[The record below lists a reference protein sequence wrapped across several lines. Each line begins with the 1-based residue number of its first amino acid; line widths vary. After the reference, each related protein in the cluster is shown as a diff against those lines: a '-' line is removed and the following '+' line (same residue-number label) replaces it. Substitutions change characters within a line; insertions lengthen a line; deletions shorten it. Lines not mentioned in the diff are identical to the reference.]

1 MWAGSRANGGPAC
14 ASGGERDV
22 CEALGMR
29 IGVLGGTGPAG
40 QGIAVRLADAG
51 HDVVLGSRDASRAE
65 GIAMDLRAKWGDRVA
80 TLTGGTN
87 ADAAG
92 AELVVLATVWD
103 AAVETAASYRAALA
117 GKTLISMANGL
128 EKGPREMRP
137 VIPAE
142 GSVSA
147 AVQKAAPEARVV
159 AAFHLIPASE
169 LLALDHQL
177 HTDVLVAA
185 DGDAARTTVM
195 DIIDAMPG
203 LRAFDAGSLANAMGI
218 EALTAALITINIRH
232 KGQASVHLSG
242 VEPRASKPERAP

>member
-1 MWAGSRANGGPAC
+1 M
-14 ASGGERDV
+14 

-40 QGIAVRLADAG
+40 QGIALRMADQG
-51 HDVVLGSRDASRAE
+51 HDVVLGSRDAARSAGIVAE
-65 GIAMDLRAKWGDRVA
+65 LQAKWGARVA
-80 TLTGGTN
+80 SLSGGTN

-103 AAVETAASYRAALA
+103 AAVETAAAFSADLA

-137 VIPAE
+137 VIPSE

-169 LLALDHQL
+169 LGDLDHPL
-177 HTDVLVAA
+177 HTDGPDQPA
-185 DGDAARTTVM
+185 DVGGLPEGRCAHRPPTFSSTSPAVTIRAIGTRARGRWRL
-195 DIIDAMPG
+195 P
-203 LRAFDAGSLANAMGI
+203 RW
-218 EALTAALITINIRH
+218 ALM
-232 KGQASVHLSG
+232 Q
-242 VEPRASKPERAP
+242 

>member
-1 MWAGSRANGGPAC
+1 M
-14 ASGGERDV
+14 

-40 QGIAVRLADAG
+40 QGIALRLADAG
-51 HDVVLGSRDASRAE
+51 YDVVLGSRDAARSA
-65 GIAMDLRAKWGDRVA
+65 GIAADLRAKWGARVA
-80 TLTGGTN
+80 TLSGGTN

-92 AELVVLATVWD
+92 AELVVLATAWD
-103 AAVETAASYRAALA
+103 AAVETAAAYSVDLA
-117 GKTLISMANGL
+117 GKTLIAMANGL

-169 LLALDHQL
+169 LGDLGHTL

-185 DGDAARTTVM
+185 DDDAARTTVM
-195 DIIDAMPG
+195 DLIDAMPG

-242 VEPRASKPERAP
+242 VEPRAPKPERAP

>member
-1 MWAGSRANGGPAC
+1 M
-14 ASGGERDV
+14 

-40 QGIAVRLADAG
+40 QGIALRLADEG
-51 HDVVLGSRDASRAE
+51 HRVVLGSRDAARSA
-65 GIAMDLRAKWGDRVA
+65 GIVTELRAAWGERA
-80 TLTGGTN
+80 RTLEAGSN

-103 AAVETAASYRAALA
+103 AAVETAAAYSEALA

-137 VIPAE
+137 VIPSE

-169 LLALDHQL
+169 LVALDHPL

-185 DGDAARTTVM
+185 DDDAARATVM
-195 DIIDAMPG
+195 DLIDSMEG

-232 KGQASVHLSG
+232 KGQSSIHLSG
-242 VEPRASKPERAP
+242 VEPRQPKPGQ

>member
-1 MWAGSRANGGPAC
+1 
-14 ASGGERDV
+14 
-22 CEALGMR
+22 MR

-51 HDVVLGSRDASRAE
+51 HIVILGSRDAARSA
-65 GIAMDLRAKWGDRVA
+65 GIAADLQAQWGARVA
-80 TLTGGTN
+80 TLSGGTN
-87 ADAAG
+87 AEAAG
-92 AELVVLATVWD
+92 ADLVVLATVWD
-103 AAVETAASYRAALA
+103 AAVETAATYSADLA

-169 LLALDHQL
+169 LGDLGHEL
-177 HTDVLVAA
+177 HSDVFVAA
-185 DGDAARTTVM
+185 DDDDARTTVM
-195 DIIDAMPG
+195 DLIDALPG

-242 VEPRASKPERAP
+242 VEPRTPKPERAP

>member
-1 MWAGSRANGGPAC
+1 
-14 ASGGERDV
+14 V

-40 QGIAVRLADAG
+40 QGIAVRMADAG
-51 HDVVLGSRDASRAE
+51 HEVVVGSRDAARAA
-65 GIAMDLRAKWGDRVA
+65 GIVADLKGKWGDRIA
-80 TLTGGTN
+80 TLAAGTN

-103 AAVETAASYRAALA
+103 AAVETAAAYSRALA

-137 VIPAE
+137 VIPSE

-147 AVQKAAPEARVV
+147 AVQKAAPEAPVV

-169 LLALDHQL
+169 LESLDHAL
-177 HTDVLVAA
+177 YSDVLVAA
-185 DGDAARTTVM
+185 DDDAARTTVM
-195 DIIDAMPG
+195 DLIDAMPG

-232 KGQASVHLSG
+232 KGQSSLHLTG
-242 VEPRASKPERAP
+242 VEPRRPKPGQ

>member
-1 MWAGSRANGGPAC
+1 M
-14 ASGGERDV
+14 

-40 QGIAVRLADAG
+40 QGIALRLADAG
-51 HDVVLGSRDASRAE
+51 HDVIVGSRDAERAA
-65 GIAMDLRAKWGDRVA
+65 GIVDELRANWGERVR
-80 TLTGGTN
+80 TLEAGAN
-87 ADAAG
+87 ADAAA

-103 AAVETAASYRAALA
+103 AAVETAGTYSAALA

-169 LLALDHQL
+169 LEHLDHEL
-177 HTDVLVAA
+177 FSDVLVA
-185 DGDAARTTVM
+185 GDDDVARTTVM

-232 KGQASVHLSG
+232 KGQSSLHLTG
-242 VEPRASKPERAP
+242 VEPRRPQPKPAQ

>member
-1 MWAGSRANGGPAC
+1 M
-14 ASGGERDV
+14 
-22 CEALGMR
+22 CETLGMR

-40 QGIAVRLADAG
+40 QGIALRLADAG
-51 HDVVLGSRDASRAE
+51 HEVVVGSRAPERSAS
-65 GIAMDLRAKWGDRVA
+65 IVVDLRAKWGDRVR
-80 TLTGGTN
+80 TLESGSN
-87 ADAAG
+87 AEAA
-92 AELVVLATVWD
+92 AADLVVLATVWD
-103 AAVETAASYRAALA
+103 ASVETARAFSSALA

-147 AVQKAAPEARVV
+147 AVQKAAPEARVA

-169 LLALDHQL
+169 LENLDDEL
-177 HTDVLVAA
+177 FSDVLVAA
-185 DGDAARTTVM
+185 DDDAARTTVM

-232 KGQASVHLSG
+232 KGQSSLHLTG
-242 VEPRASKPERAP
+242 VEPRPPQPKPKPTS

>member
-1 MWAGSRANGGPAC
+1 M
-14 ASGGERDV
+14 

-40 QGIAVRLADAG
+40 QGIALRLADAG
-51 HDVVLGSRDASRAE
+51 HVVVVGSRDPARAA
-65 GIAMDLRAKWGDRVA
+65 GIVEELRANWGDRVA
-80 TLTGGTN
+80 TLEAGTN
-87 ADAAG
+87 AAA
-92 AELVVLATVWD
+92 AEADLVVLATIWD
-103 AAVETAASYRAALA
+103 AAVETAAAYGPALA

-137 VIPAE
+137 LIPPE
-142 GSVSA
+142 GSLSA

-169 LLALDHQL
+169 LEHLDHEL
-177 HTDVLVAA
+177 TSDVLVAG
-185 DGDAARTTVM
+185 DDDAARTMVM
-195 DIIDAMPG
+195 DIIDAIPG

-232 KGQASVHLSG
+232 KGQASLHLTG
-242 VEPRASKPERAP
+242 VEPRKPKPGQ